1 MLNQAHATA
10 ARTGWPLQLVPA
22 GESPTGEL
30 AELIGALA
38 ESAPPGVRARL
49 RVLLENAAREQAEQ
63 ADTIGPLEA
72 AVHPPAEL
80 AARLIADGTAP
91 PHLEPL
97 LAQLYVVTVL
107 QAGPRD
113 QGELADALAGYGQE
127 TLVAPCPSGAVALIP
142 DDDGERTSRI
152 VQELGRRL
160 RGRVWCAVAGRARA
174 EIPDGYREAVDVL
187 KLAKAAG
194 SEPGVYGR
202 DDFLVEYAVSQHEAV
217 ADNLVEIIRPL
228 MASTVLRE
236 TLGVLIRADYNR
248 SRAAKDLYIHRST
261 LDYRLRRI
269 EKITGHNPM
278 TGRGAQLLGAA
289 MTVYASRNSA

>member
-1 MLNQAHATA
+1 MLNEPIAPPAKA
-10 ARTGWPLQLVPA
+10 GRPLQLVPA
-22 GESPTGEL
+22 GESPAGEL
-30 AELIGALA
+30 AELIGSLA

-49 RVLLENAAREQAEQ
+49 RVLLENAAAEQ
-63 ADTIGPLEA
+63 AGGTDTVGPLEA

-91 PHLEPL
+91 PHVEPL
-97 LAQLYVVTVL
+97 LAQLYVVAVL
-107 QAGPRD
+107 QAGPRG
-113 QGELADALAGYGQE
+113 QAELTETLAGYGQE

-142 DDDGERTSRI
+142 DDDGDRSTLVVR
-152 VQELGRRL
+152 ELGRRL
-160 RGRVWCAVAGRARA
+160 RGRVWCAVSGRARA